1 MTKRHHVCD
10 ETCEPEGTGIHNVK
24 SNAKKTRKKATK
36 PKETKKYVETDFGN
50 VPIDNKK
57 QVKTKPEVVN
67 VYKLA
72 PKTNS
77 IIEIIN
83 IVDEIANEHETNKV
97 LEKTLITLRKLQK
110 DIA

>member
-24 SNAKKTRKKATK
+24 SNAKKTRKKVTK
-36 PKETKKYVETDFGN
+36 PKEPKKE
-50 VPIDNKK
+50 I
-57 QVKTKPEVVN
+57 KPEVVN

-83 IVDEIANEHETNKV
+83 IVDEIANENETNKV

-110 DIA
+110 DIAN